1 MLSFFFQNTADNS
14 QNALQHSLL
23 PWEFPRVPGVNED
36 HMLTCHVKQHYGN
49 GIHANHW
56 GQDGHVKWRDG
67 RPLLAEQ
74 DNESL
79 QSIKVKCLS
88 CGL

>member
-1 MLSFFFQNTADNS
+1 
-14 QNALQHSLL
+14 
-23 PWEFPRVPGVNED
+23 
-36 HMLTCHVKQHYGN
+36 MLTCHVKQHYGN

-79 QSIKVKCLS
+79 QSIKVKSLN